1 MPQPSGWGLVAGF
14 PPPQCYNRGVNAPT
28 KPRSD
33 ERPPGRLLLI
43 DGHGII
49 HRSFHALKD
58 SPLTARRTGELVT
71 AVYGLANTLLSVI
84 QELQP
89 THVIVALD
97 KGKETFR
104 HKISKEYKA
113 TRAEM
118 PDDLRSQLGRC
129 REMIEAFGLPIYEH
143 EDYEADDLLGTLAAQ
158 ASEEGVE
165 TYLVSL
171 DSDIAQLVRPGV
183 RLWMYRPYQRDSVV
197 YETAEQVKGKYGVL
211 PEQVPDLKALKG
223 DVSDN
228 IPGVPGV
235 GDKTAAR
242 LIEQFGTVEN
252 LYERVDEVTPPKL
265 QQALRE
271 HEDQVRQGKHLATIV
286 SEAPVKLDLDAAEL
300 AAHFDRERVLELF
313 RELEFRSLIE
323 RLPAGLP
330 AGRQGAA
337 PPAGEAPRA
346 AAAEAEERYRIVDSE
361 DELASLVERLARMG
375 RFSFACEA
383 AGAQAMTARPVG
395 LAFALEPGE
404 AFYVP
409 LARDGPLD
417 AAAVL
422 GRLGPLLADEKLEK
436 AGHNLKFTQVVLARQ
451 GLWCRGLAFD
461 AMIASFLLGEGGGAR
476 PGEGSLSLRWLVSRR
491 LGIEV
496 PDRTEL
502 LGGKRRG
509 AQLAM
514 DEVDVAKAA
523 PFACADADMA
533 GRLRPVLEADMER
546 LGMTHLFGE
555 VEMPLL
561 SVLAR
566 MELNGVAID
575 QGALRELSA
584 ALAEEIDRVEEEIYK
599 SVGHEF
605 NIGSP
610 QQLSYVLFEE
620 LHLPKTRRLKTGSYT
635 TDWKKFLE
643 PLVGLH
649 PVLDYLGQYR
659 ELTKIK
665 STYLEPLPAAV
676 NPETNRLHTEF
687 NQAGAATGRLSSSN
701 PNLQQIP
708 VRTALG
714 EEVRRAFVA
723 RDAGPDPYL
732 LSADY
737 SQVELRIMAHITE
750 DPALVQAFQRD
761 EDIHAATASQVFG
774 VSLDEVTPAM
784 RRRAKVFNFGVL
796 YGLSE
801 YGLSARERISREEAA
816 EFIRTYFEKY
826 PGIKRY
832 VEETENRTRKLGYAE
847 TLFGRRR
854 YLPEIN
860 SGNRNVRQA
869 AERAAINMPVQGTA
883 ADIIKIA
890 MNRIATEMERRK
902 MRSLLTLQIHDE
914 LMFECPGDELEEVR
928 SLALDIM
935 PKSMAMNVPLKID
948 TKVGKNWGEMEYGD
962 EADVGDLGG

>member
-1 MPQPSGWGLVAGF
+1 MSQPSGCGAG
-14 PPPQCYNRGVNAPT
+14 PPRCYNRGVNAPA
-28 KPRSD
+28 KP
-33 ERPPGRLLLI
+33 RLLLI

-49 HRSFHALKD
+49 YRSFHALKD

-84 QELQP
+84 QELAP

-97 KGKETFR
+97 KGEDTFR

-118 PDDLRSQLGRC
+118 PDDLRGQLGRC
-129 REMIEAFGLPIYEH
+129 REVIEAFGLPIYEH
-143 EDYEADDLLGTLAAQ
+143 EGYEADDLLGTLAAQ
-158 ASEEGVE
+158 ATEEGVE

-197 YETAEQVKGKYGVL
+197 YASAEEVKARYGAL
-211 PEQVPDLKALKG
+211 PDQMPDLKALKG

-242 LIEQFGTVEN
+242 LIEQFGSVEN
-252 LYERVDEVTPPKL
+252 LYEHVDEVTPPKL

-271 HEDQVRQGKHLATIV
+271 HQDQVRQSKHLATIV
-286 SEAPVKLDLDAAEL
+286 CEAPVKLDLDAAEL

-323 RLPAGLP
+323 RLPAG
-330 AGRQGAA
+330 AA
-337 PPAGEAPRA
+337 PPTGEAPRA
-346 AAAEAEERYRIVDSE
+346 TAAQAEERYRVVE
-361 DELASLVERLARMG
+361 TEAELASLTERLSASG
-375 RFSFACEA
+375 GFSFACET
-383 AGAQAMTARPVG
+383 AGAQPARPGAMTARPVG

-409 LARDGPLD
+409 LAHGDGPLD
-417 AAAVL
+417 AAKVL

-436 AGHNLKFTQVVLARQ
+436 AGHNLKFPQVVLARY
-451 GLWCRGLAFD
+451 GLWPRGLAFD

-491 LGIEV
+491 LGIEMR
-496 PDRTEL
+496 DRAEV

-509 AQLAM
+509 AQFAM
-514 DEVDVAKAA
+514 DEVDASAAA

-533 GRLRPVLEADMER
+533 GRLRPVLEPDMER
-546 LGMTHLFGE
+546 LGMTHLFTDI
-555 VEMPLL
+555 EMPLL

-575 QGALRELSA
+575 VGALRELSA
-584 ALAEEIDRVEEEIYK
+584 ALAEEIGRVEEEIYK

-635 TDWKKFLE
+635 TDAQALE
-643 PLVGLH
+643 GLRGLH
-649 PVLDYLGQYR
+649 DVIDLIHSYR
-659 ELTKIK
+659 ELTKLK
-665 STYLEPLPAAV
+665 STYLDSLPALV

-687 NQAGAATGRLSSSN
+687 NQAGAITGRLSSRD
-701 PNLQQIP
+701 PNLQNIP

-714 EEVRRAFVA
+714 EQVRRAFVA
-723 RDAGPDPYL
+723 RDVGPDPYL

-737 SQVELRIMAHITE
+737 SQIELRIMAHITE
-750 DPALVQAFQRD
+750 DSALVEAFQRD

-801 YGLSARERISREEAA
+801 YGLSLRERISREEAA

-832 VEETENRTRKLGYAE
+832 VEETVERVRKLGYAE

-854 YLPEIN
+854 YLPEIT
-860 SGNRNVRQA
+860 SGNFNVRQA

-890 MNRIATEMERRK
+890 MNRIAAEMERRR
-902 MRSLLTLQIHDE
+902 MRSLLTLQVHDE

-935 PKSMAMNVPLKID
+935 PKAGEMKVALKVD
-948 TKVGKNWGEMEYGD
+948 TKVGKNWGEMEYAEG
-962 EADVGDLGG
+962 DVGEMG

>member
-1 MPQPSGWGLVAGF
+1 M
-14 PPPQCYNRGVNAPT
+14 
-28 KPRSD
+28 
-33 ERPPGRLLLI
+33 
-43 DGHGII
+43 
-49 HRSFHALKD
+49 KD

-84 QELQP
+84 QELEP

-118 PDDLRSQLGRC
+118 PDDLRSQLDRC
-129 REMIEAFGLPIYEH
+129 RELIEAFGMPIYEH
-143 EDYEADDLLGTLAAQ
+143 DDYEADDLLGTLAAQ

-183 RLWMYRPYQRDSVV
+183 RLWMYRPYQRDSVI
-197 YETAEQVKGKYGVL
+197 YETAEEVKGKYGVL
-211 PEQVPDLKALKG
+211 PEQMPDLKALKG

-228 IPGVPGV
+228 IAGVPGV

-242 LIEQFGTVEN
+242 LIEQFGSVEN
-252 LYERVDEVTPPKL
+252 LYERIDEVTPPKL
-265 QQALRE
+265 QQTLRE

-286 SEAPVKLDLDAAEL
+286 SEVPVKLDLEAAGL

-313 RELEFRSLIE
+313 RELEFRSLME
-323 RLPAGLP
+323 RVPVGT
-330 AGRQGAA
+330 AA
-337 PPAGEAPRA
+337 PAAEAPRA
-346 AAAEAEERYRIVDSE
+346 GAAEVTEHYRIVKTE
-361 DELASLVERLARMG
+361 DELASLAERLARAG

-395 LAFALEPGE
+395 LAFALKPGE

-409 LARDGPLD
+409 LAGDGPLD
-417 AAAVL
+417 SAAAL

-436 AGHNLKFTQVVLARQ
+436 TGHNLKLPQVILARQ
-451 GLWCRGLAFD
+451 RLWCGGLAFD

-491 LGIEV
+491 LGIEMS
-496 PDRTEL
+496 DRAEV

-514 DEVDVAKAA
+514 DEVDVAKIA

-533 GRLRPVLEADMER
+533 GRLREVLEPDLER
-546 LGMTHLFGE
+546 LGMTRLFRE
-555 VEMPLL
+555 IEMPLL

-584 ALAEEIDRVEEEIYK
+584 SLAEEIGRVEEEIYK

-620 LHLPKTRRLKTGSYT
+620 LHLPKTRKLKTGSYT
-635 TDWKKFLE
+635 TDAQALE
-643 PLVGLH
+643 GLRGLH
-649 PVLDYLGQYR
+649 DVIDLIHSYR
-659 ELTKIK
+659 ELTKLK
-665 STYLEPLPAAV
+665 STYLDSLPALV
-676 NPETNRLHTEF
+676 NAETNRLHTEF
-687 NQAGAATGRLSSSN
+687 NQAGAITGRLSSRD
-701 PNLQQIP
+701 PNLQNIP

-723 RDAGPDPYL
+723 RDVGPDPYL

-750 DPALVQAFQRD
+750 DPALVEAFQRD

-774 VSLDEVTPAM
+774 VPLAEVTPAM

-801 YGLSARERISREEAA
+801 YGLSARERISREEAG

-832 VEETENRTRKLGYAE
+832 VEETVEGTRKQGYAE

-890 MNRIATEMERRK
+890 MVRIHRR
-902 MRSLLTLQIHDE
+902 MSEDGVASRMLHQVHDE
-914 LMFECPGDELEEVR
+914 LIFEVPPQEMVPMKAMVLDLLP
-928 SLALDIM
+928 SAIDLA
-935 PKSMAMNVPLKID
+935 VPLKVELKLGP
-948 TKVGKNWGEMEYGD
+948 TW
-962 EADVGDLGG
+962 GDLE

>member
-1 MPQPSGWGLVAGF
+1 
-14 PPPQCYNRGVNAPT
+14 VNAPD
-28 KPRSD
+28 KP
-33 ERPPGRLLLI
+33 RLLLI

-58 SPLTARRTGELVT
+58 SPLTVRATGELVT
-71 AVYGLANTLLSVI
+71 AAYGLASTLLSVM
-84 QELQP
+84 QELAP

-118 PDDLRSQLGRC
+118 PDDLRSQLDRC

-143 EDYEADDLLGTLAAQ
+143 EGYEADDLLGTLAAQ
-158 ASEEGVE
+158 AAEEGVE

-183 RLWMYRPYQRDSVV
+183 RLWMYRPYQRDSVL
-197 YETAEQVKGKYGVL
+197 YETAEDVKARYGVL

-228 IPGVPGV
+228 IAGVPGV

-242 LIEQFGTVEN
+242 LIDQFASVEN
-252 LYERVDEVTPPKL
+252 LFDRIDEVTPPKL
-265 QQALRE
+265 QQTLRD
-271 HEDQVRQGKHLATIV
+271 HEEQVRQSKHLATIV
-286 SEAPVKLDLDAAEL
+286 SDAPVELDLDAADL

-323 RLPAGLP
+323 RLPGE
-330 AGRQGAA
+330 AA
-337 PPAGEAPRA
+337 PATGEAPRA
-346 AAAEAEERYRIVDSE
+346 AAAAVEERYRVVETE
-361 DELASLVERLARMG
+361 DELASLVARLTTAG

-395 LAFALEPGE
+395 LAFAMEPGE

-409 LARDGPLD
+409 LAGDGPLD
-417 AAAVL
+417 APAVL
-422 GRLGPLLADEKLEK
+422 SRLGPLLADEKLEK
-436 AGHNLKFTQVVLARQ
+436 AGHNLKFPQVVLARH
-451 GLWCRGLAFD
+451 GLWPAGLAFD
-461 AMIASFLLGEGGGAR
+461 AMIAAFLLGEGGGAR

-491 LGIEV
+491 LGIETRE
-496 PDRTEL
+496 RTEV
-502 LGGKRRG
+502 LGAKRRG

-514 DEVDVAKAA
+514 DEVDVAQAA

-533 GRLRPVLEADMER
+533 GRLRDVLEPDLER
-546 LGMTHLFGE
+546 LGISRLFRE
-555 VEMPLL
+555 IEMPLL

-566 MELNGVAID
+566 MEMNGVAID
-575 QGALRELSA
+575 VGALRELSA
-584 ALAEEIDRVEEEIYK
+584 TLAEEIGRVEEEIYK

-635 TDWKKFLE
+635 TDAQALE
-643 PLVGLH
+643 GLRGLH
-649 PVLDYLGQYR
+649 DVIDLIHSYR
-659 ELTKIK
+659 ELTKLK
-665 STYLEPLPAAV
+665 STYLDSLPALV

-687 NQAGAATGRLSSSN
+687 NQAGASTGRLSSRD
-701 PNLQQIP
+701 PNLQNIP

-714 EEVRRAFVA
+714 EQVRRAFVA
-723 RDAGPDPYL
+723 RDVGPDPYL

-737 SQVELRIMAHITE
+737 SQIELRIMAHITE
-750 DPALVQAFQRD
+750 DPALVEAFRRD

-774 VSLDEVTPAM
+774 VPLAEVTPLM

-801 YGLSARERISREEAA
+801 YGLSVREKIPREEAA

-826 PGIKRY
+826 PGITSY
-832 VEETENRTRKLGYAE
+832 VEETVESTRKLGYAE

-890 MNRIATEMERRK
+890 MNRIDAEMRRRK
-902 MRSLLTLQIHDE
+902 MRSLLTLQVHDE
-914 LMFECPGDELEEVR
+914 LMFECPADELEDVR
-928 SLALDIM
+928 SLAVDIM
-935 PKSMAMNVPLKID
+935 PKAGEMKVPLKID
-948 TKVGKNWGEMEYGD
+948 TKIGKNWGEMEYG
-962 EADVGDLGG
+962 EGDVGDVGT

>member
-1 MPQPSGWGLVAGF
+1 
-14 PPPQCYNRGVNAPT
+14 
-28 KPRSD
+28 
-33 ERPPGRLLLI
+33 
-43 DGHGII
+43 
-49 HRSFHALKD
+49 
-58 SPLTARRTGELVT
+58 
-71 AVYGLANTLLSVI
+71 
-84 QELQP
+84 
-89 THVIVALD
+89 
-97 KGKETFR
+97 
-104 HKISKEYKA
+104 
-113 TRAEM
+113 
-118 PDDLRSQLGRC
+118 
-129 REMIEAFGLPIYEH
+129 
-143 EDYEADDLLGTLAAQ
+143 
-158 ASEEGVE
+158 
-165 TYLVSL
+165 VSL

-197 YETAEQVKGKYGVL
+197 YETANQVKGKYGVL

-228 IPGVPGV
+228 IAGVPGV

-242 LIEQFGTVEN
+242 LLAQFDTVEN
-252 LYERVDEVTPPKL
+252 LYEHIDDVTPPKL
-265 QQALRE
+265 QQTLRD
-271 HEDQVRQGKHLATIV
+271 HQDQVRQGKHLATIV

-313 RELEFRSLIE
+313 RELEFRSLIA
-323 RLPAGLP
+323 RVPAG
-330 AGRQGAA
+330 AS

-346 AAAEAEERYRIVDSE
+346 AAPEAKERYHIVKTD
-361 DELASLVERLARMG
+361 DEMSSLAERLAGAG
-375 RFSFACEA
+375 RFSFACET
-383 AGAQAMTARPVG
+383 AGSQAMTARLVG
-395 LAFALEPGE
+395 LAFALGPGE

-409 LARDGPLD
+409 LAGGDGPLD
-417 AAAVL
+417 TAAVL
-422 GRLGPLLADEKLEK
+422 GRLGPLLADDKLKK
-436 AGHNLKFTQVVLARQ
+436 AGHNLKFPQVVLARQ
-451 GLWCRGLAFD
+451 GLWLKGLDFD
-461 AMIASFLLGEGGGAR
+461 SMIAAFLLGESGGAR
-476 PGEGSLSLRWLVSRR
+476 PGEGSLGLRWLVSRR
-491 LGIEV
+491 MGIEM
-496 PDRTEL
+496 PDRADL
-502 LGGKRRG
+502 LGSKRRG

-514 DEVDVAKAA
+514 DEVDIAKAA

-533 GRLRPVLEADMER
+533 GRLRETLEADLER
-546 LGMTHLFGE
+546 LGMTHLFRDI
-555 VEMPLL
+555 EMPLL

-575 QGALRELSA
+575 VEALRELSTT
-584 ALAEEIDRVEEEIYK
+584 LTDDISRLEEEAYK

-605 NIGSP
+605 NISSP
-610 QQLSYVLFEE
+610 QQLSHVLFEE

-635 TDWKKFLE
+635 TDAQALE
-643 PLVGLH
+643 GLRGLH
-649 PVLDYLGQYR
+649 DVIDLIHSYR
-659 ELTKIK
+659 ELTKLK
-665 STYLEPLPAAV
+665 STYLDALPALV

-687 NQAGAATGRLSSSN
+687 NQAGAITGRLSSRD
-701 PNLQQIP
+701 PNLQNIP

-714 EEVRRAFVA
+714 EQVRRAFVA
-723 RDAGPDPYL
+723 RDVAPDSYL

-750 DPALVQAFQRD
+750 DPALVEAFQRD
-761 EDIHAATASQVFG
+761 EDIHAATASQVFA
-774 VSLDEVTPAM
+774 VSLAEVTPAM

-832 VEETENRTRKLGYAE
+832 VEETVERTRKQGYAE

-890 MNRIATEMERRK
+890 MNRIAAEMERRR
-902 MRSLLTLQIHDE
+902 MRSLLTLQVHDE
-914 LMFECPGDELEEVR
+914 LMFECPADELEDAR

-935 PKSMAMNVPLKID
+935 PASVEMTVPLKID
-948 TKVGKNWGEMEYGD
+948 TKLSKN
-962 EADVGDLGG
+962 

>member
-1 MPQPSGWGLVAGF
+1 MRDA
-14 PPPQCYNRGVNAPT
+14 
-28 KPRSD
+28 
-33 ERPPGRLLLI
+33 
-43 DGHGII
+43 
-49 HRSFHALKD
+49 
-58 SPLTARRTGELVT
+58 PLTVRRTGELVT

-97 KGKETFR
+97 KGRDTFR
-104 HKISKEYKA
+104 HKLSKEYKA

-129 REMIEAFGLPIYEH
+129 REVIEAFGLPIYEH
-143 EDYEADDLLGTLAAQ
+143 ADYEADDLLGTLAAQ
-158 ASEEGVE
+158 ATEEGVE

-183 RLWMYRPYQRDSVV
+183 RLWMYRLYQRDSVV
-197 YETAEQVKGKYGVL
+197 YETADQVKAKYGVL
-211 PEQVPDLKALKG
+211 PEQMPDLKALKG

-242 LIEQFGTVEN
+242 LVEQFSSIEN
-252 LYERVDEVTPPKL
+252 LYEHVDEVTPPKL

-271 HEDQVRQGKHLATIV
+271 HEEQVRQGKYLATIV
-286 SEAPVKLDLDAAEL
+286 SEAPVKLSLDAAEL

-313 RELEFRSLIE
+313 RDLEFRSLIE
-323 RLPAGLP
+323 RLPAGVAP
-330 AGRQGAA
+330 ARA
-337 PPAGEAPRA
+337 APRA
-346 AAAEAEERYRIVDSE
+346 PAAEVEERYRVVDTE
-361 DELASLVERLARMG
+361 EELASLAERLSASG
-375 RFSFACEA
+375 GFSFACET

-395 LAFALEPGE
+395 LAFALAPGQ

-409 LARDGPLD
+409 LAPGDGRLG

-436 AGHNLKFTQVVLARQ
+436 VGHNLKFPQVVLARHD
-451 GLWCRGLAFD
+451 LWPMGLAFD

-491 LGIEV
+491 LGVEMRDRAEV
-496 PDRTEL
+496 
-502 LGGKRRG
+502 LGAKRRG

-514 DEVDVAKAA
+514 DEVEASAAA

-533 GRLRPVLEADMER
+533 GRLREVLEPDLER
-546 LGMTHLFGE
+546 LGMTRLFSE
-555 VEMPLL
+555 IEMPLL

-575 QGALRELSA
+575 VGALRELSA
-584 ALAEEIDRVEEEIYK
+584 TLTEEIRHVEEEIYK

-635 TDWKKFLE
+635 TDAQALE
-643 PLVGLH
+643 GLRGLH
-649 PVLDYLGQYR
+649 EVIDLIYSYR
-659 ELTKIK
+659 ELTKLK
-665 STYLEPLPAAV
+665 STYLDSLPTLV
-676 NPETNRLHTEF
+676 NRETNRLHTEF
-687 NQAGAATGRLSSSN
+687 NQAGAITGRLSSRD
-701 PNLQQIP
+701 PNLQNIP

-723 RDAGPDPYL
+723 RDVGPDPYL

-737 SQVELRIMAHITE
+737 SQIELRIMAHITE
-750 DPALVQAFQRD
+750 DPALVEAFRRD

-774 VSLDEVTPAM
+774 VPLGEVTPIM

-801 YGLSARERISREEAA
+801 YGLSLREKISREEAA

-832 VEETENRTRKLGYAE
+832 VEETVERTRKLGYAE

-860 SGNRNVRQA
+860 SGNFNVRQA

-890 MNRIATEMERRK
+890 MNRIDAEMERRR
-902 MRSLLTLQIHDE
+902 MRSLMTLQVHDE
-914 LMFECPGDELEEVR
+914 LMFECPGDELEDIR
-928 SLALDIM
+928 SLVLDIM
-935 PKSMAMNVPLKID
+935 PKPGEMKVALKID
-948 TKVGKNWGEMEYGD
+948 TKVGKNWGDMEYAG
-962 EADVGDLGG
+962 EADVGEMGA

>member
-1 MPQPSGWGLVAGF
+1 
-14 PPPQCYNRGVNAPT
+14 VNAPT

-84 QELQP
+84 QELEP

-129 REMIEAFGLPIYEH
+129 REVIEAFGLPIYEH
-143 EDYEADDLLGTLAAQ
+143 EGYEADDLLGTLAAQ
-158 ASEEGVE
+158 ATEEGVE

-242 LIEQFGTVEN
+242 LIDEFGSVEN
-252 LYERVDEVTPPKL
+252 LYERIDEVTPPKL

-271 HEDQVRQGKHLATIV
+271 HQDQVRQGKHLATIV

-300 AAHFDRERVLELF
+300 AAHFDRERILELF

-323 RLPAGLP
+323 RVP
-330 AGRQGAA
+330 RGAA
-337 PPAGEAPRA
+337 PPTGEAPRA
-346 AAAEAEERYRIVDSE
+346 AAAEVKERYRIVETE
-361 DELASLVERLARMG
+361 DELTSLVERLAGAG

-383 AGAQAMTARPVG
+383 AGAQAMAARPVG

-409 LARDGPLD
+409 LAQGDGPLD
-417 AAAVL
+417 TAAVL

-436 AGHNLKFTQVVLARQ
+436 AGHNLKLPQVALARQ
-451 GLWCRGLAFD
+451 GLWLTGLAFD

-491 LGIEV
+491 LGIEM

-514 DEVDVAKAA
+514 DEVDIAKAA

-533 GRLRPVLEADMER
+533 GRLWEVLEADMER
-546 LGMTHLFGE
+546 LGMTHLFRE

-575 QGALRELSA
+575 VGALRELSA
-584 ALAEEIDRVEEEIYK
+584 ALGEEIGRVEEEIYK

-635 TDWKKFLE
+635 TDAQALE
-643 PLVGLH
+643 GLRGLH
-649 PVLDYLGQYR
+649 DVIDLIHSYR
-659 ELTKIK
+659 ELTKLK
-665 STYLEPLPAAV
+665 STYLDSLPALV

-687 NQAGAATGRLSSSN
+687 NQAGAITGRLSSRD
-701 PNLQQIP
+701 PNLQNIP

-714 EEVRRAFVA
+714 EQVRRAFVA
-723 RDAGPDPYL
+723 RDVGPDPYL

-774 VSLDEVTPAM
+774 VSLGEVTPAM

-816 EFIRTYFEKY
+816 DFIRTYFEKY

-890 MNRIATEMERRK
+890 MNRIAAEMQRRQ
-902 MRSLLTLQIHDE
+902 MRSLLTLQVHDE
-914 LMFECPGDELEEVR
+914 LMFECPADELEEVR

-935 PKSMAMNVPLKID
+935 PASMQMKVPLKID
-948 TKVGKNWGEMEYGD
+948 TKVGKNWGEMEYAG
-962 EADVGDLGG
+962 EADVGELGA